1 MRVLVCGAG
10 EVGYNIA
17 RQLSAEDN
25 DVVVVDHSSERIQ
38 KVSDGL
44 DVQSMTGFAS
54 HPDVLERAGAADADM
69 LIAVTQSDEIN
80 IVACQVGH
88 SLFDVRPRSRGS
100 ATRPISKRRGPT
112 CSAATTCRSTSSSR
126 RKPRWRAQSPGGSTC
141 RARSTSRASPT
152 TGRGWWACGS
162 APTAPSSTRPLRQL
176 NELFPDLDITI
187 VYIVRGDKTLYPAS
201 MEQLLPGD
209 EIYFVAETGQLP
221 RAMSLFGHEEKAAR
235 RLLLVGGGNIGLM
248 LARQIEA
255 ADTDVDLKLI
265 EHDKARAGF
274 VADRLEDTVVLNG
287 DALDTDLLDEANVS
301 ETETVVAVTTT
312 TRSTCWC
319 RCSPSATAAC
329 ARSPSSTPPPMPP
342 LISPL
347 GIDASVSP
355 RELTVSS
362 ILQHVRRGRI
372 RSVYSMR
379 DGEAEV
385 IEVEALETSPVV
397 GRPLKDVRFPPRR
410 ADRRGGPQAQ
420 RPHPARQHRPATRR
434 YRGRILAPRRGQES
448 GAHVRGRARILL
460 ASAAAEARVNSA
472 ALLGAFGRLLV
483 VLAAAHLPPFA
494 LALAEADAEA
504 ARAFALGAAC
514 TLFPGGVLVLVG
526 RGGARRLERRDA
538 ITFAVAGWGVAG
550 LFAAVPFMLSGAA
563 DFSGSVLE
571 AVSGVTAS
579 GLGAIERLDEAPRA
593 ILLWRAILQWIGG
606 YATLVFVSVLAPRIA
621 LSAPAPE
628 AFRPRPRQVAGAA
641 AALYAVLTAAAGAA
655 LAAAG
660 APPFQAACYAMS
672 GISTGGFAA
681 GGGGPAALGRGVE
694 AVLMLTMAAGALN
707 LLGAWRAGAARAGAV
722 TDDTELVPFLAFA
735 AAGAGVVAVALAG
748 VGGVPGR
755 GHRVARPVRRGLG
768 ADDHGL
774 FRRIRGAGAGFRD
787 SRTRRPCPG
796 RRRRRLH
803 RRRTQAAPRAF
814 AAPPQPP

>member
-88 SLFDVRPRSRGS
+88 SLFDVPTKIARIRHQAYLETTWADLFSRNHM
-100 ATRPISKRRGPT
+100 PIDVIISPEAEVARAIARRLDV
-112 CSAATTCRSTSSSR
+112 
-126 RKPRWRAQSPGGSTC
+126 PGALDLAGFADD
-141 RARSTSRASPT
+141 RARLVGVRLGPDCPVLNT
-152 TGRGWWACGS
+152 
-162 APTAPSSTRPLRQL
+162 PLRQL

-265 EHDKARAGF
+265 EHDKARAEF

-287 DALDTDLLDEANVS
+287 DALDTDLLDEANVG
-301 ETETVVAVTTT
+301 ETETVVAVTDNDEVNVLVSVLAKRHGCLRAVTLINA
-312 TRSTCWC
+312 
-319 RCSPSATAAC
+319 ATYA
-329 ARSPSSTPPPMPP
+329 P

-397 GRPLKDVRFPPRR
+397 GRPLKDVRFPR
-410 ADRRGGPQAQ
+410 
-420 RPHPARQHRPATRR
+420 
-434 YRGRILAPRRGQES
+434 
-448 GAHVRGRARILL
+448 
-460 ASAAAEARVNSA
+460 
-472 ALLGAFGRLLV
+472 
-483 VLAAAHLPPFA
+483 
-494 LALAEADAEA
+494 
-504 ARAFALGAAC
+504 
-514 TLFPGGVLVLVG
+514 GVLIGAVVRKRDVLIP
-526 RGGARRLERRDA
+526 RGNTVLQPGDIAVVFSPHDVVKKVERM
-538 ITFAVAGWGVAG
+538 FAVA
-550 LFAAVPFMLSGAA
+550 
-563 DFSGSVLE
+563 
-571 AVSGVTAS
+571 
-579 GLGAIERLDEAPRA
+579 LG
-593 ILLWRAILQWIGG
+593 
-606 YATLVFVSVLAPRIA
+606 F
-621 LSAPAPE
+621 
-628 AFRPRPRQVAGAA
+628 F
-641 AALYAVLTAAAGAA
+641 
-655 LAAAG
+655 
-660 APPFQAACYAMS
+660 
-672 GISTGGFAA
+672 
-681 GGGGPAALGRGVE
+681 
-694 AVLMLTMAAGALN
+694 
-707 LLGAWRAGAARAGAV
+707 
-722 TDDTELVPFLAFA
+722 
-735 AAGAGVVAVALAG
+735 
-748 VGGVPGR
+748 
-755 GHRVARPVRRGLG
+755 
-768 ADDHGL
+768 
-774 FRRIRGAGAGFRD
+774 
-787 SRTRRPCPG
+787 
-796 RRRRRLH
+796 
-803 RRRTQAAPRAF
+803 
-814 AAPPQPP
+814 